1 MKNVT
6 VKVDKN
12 TMTITVNLS
21 APTAPSASGKTQVI
35 ASTQG
40 NQVFSGP
47 KGPVYV
53 GLNVYEK

>member
-6 VKVDKN
+6 VKVDKT